1 MCFDPG
7 SGLPEGGGVAESD
20 WFFFMT
26 SNLSVTVETHW
37 GQELCLEQAEY
48 YYFQLC
54 STRLDLYIHL
64 TLRL

>member
-1 MCFDPG
+1 
-7 SGLPEGGGVAESD
+7 VAESD
-20 WFFFMT
+20 WSFFMT

-48 YYFQLC
+48 YYLQLC